1 MPHQKPTCQNT
12 RTNMPTT
19 RDQHE
24 MSKKA
29 CRQCWSVG
37 PECIFLRIICGMLV
51 PGMKKII
58 FQKSNR
64 WQDQHS
70 KNYLCRHVGPRS
82 ACWSCCVGML
92 VFCRRVGPVFLA
104 CWSSVGVLIL
114 VCCMLVLCRHVD
126 PGVLACWFWCVGMLV
141 SVYMQAGPEGWH
153 VDSVW
158 CINPGMLA

>member
-1 MPHQKPTCQNT
+1 MVYLLRNLTYIIYIYIYIFIYIFLRRINTPHQKPTCQNT

-92 VFCRRVGPVFLA
+92 VFCRRVGPGLLA
-104 CWSSVGVLIL
+104 C
-114 VCCMLVLCRHVD
+114 
-126 PGVLACWFWCVGMLV
+126 
-141 SVYMQAGPEGWH
+141 
-153 VDSVW
+153 
-158 CINPGMLA
+158 